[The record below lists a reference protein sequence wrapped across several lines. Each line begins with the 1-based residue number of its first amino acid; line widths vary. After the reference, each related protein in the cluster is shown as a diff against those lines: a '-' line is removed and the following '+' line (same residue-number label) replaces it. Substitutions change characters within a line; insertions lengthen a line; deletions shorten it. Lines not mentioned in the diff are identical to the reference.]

1 MLTGIIPNVS
11 RAVRTLVAGPMCR
24 QHLPPDRRRFTRDNE
39 HLPTA
44 WTEPGT
50 QSHRTGKPD
59 SIAIKGL
66 RLQNRARTI
75 LLTEAPGYEVFS
87 FLSEGIAEDLVR
99 PAEFNEPTQK
109 HKRRFVGKAS
119 NKPKGVRGN
128 DDCATMFQR

>member
-1 MLTGIIPNVS
+1 MCHAPFGHWWRGRCAASISLRIADDSLGITNSCLQPGQNQAHTPIE
-11 RAVRTLVAGPMCR
+11 
-24 QHLPPDRRRFTRDNE
+24 RD
-39 HLPTA
+39 
-44 WTEPGT
+44 
-50 QSHRTGKPD
+50 GKPD
-59 SIAIKGL
+59 STAIKGL

-119 NKPKGVRGN
+119 NKPKAVRGN
-128 DDCATMFQR
+128 DDCAAMFQR